1 MEKICRD
8 LEGTVQLLAVSQS
21 RFASQWDAA
30 ALHRAFRWARYC
42 QELHARFHADTEA
55 RRTLESVL
63 GLASARLGGVF
74 GQCRD
79 LEFADLARCEFLLC
93 SNLMQ
98 NPAVH
103 QSAIRLLLDSNGPAF
118 PYLEELIGYKAAT
131 RLLSHAWESDQG
143 FHDPAIATQGRILR
157 GRLDDLMLHHDS
169 VRRSVD
175 LLDSILQ
182 ECEGERRQVAYIL
195 AAALLSSK
203 GKGDDGRAQEV
214 IADWLQ
220 RNRDLLQTF
229 CRVLPVS
236 SITQAAR
243 VSTTF
248 REAYRDVLKS
258 WAHTLRYDI
267 NEGQWVQ
274 TSEQAVSF
282 GDLVD
287 RFRSLLC
294 ASPSLRKETEKVL
307 MEMKAADGDFEVRGL
322 SVSSDVL
329 TELKHNAI

>member
-1 MEKICRD
+1 ME
-8 LEGTVQLLAVSQS
+8 LEGTVQLLAVSRS
-21 RFASQWDAA
+21 RFVSQWDAA

-42 QELHARFHADTEA
+42 QELHARFHTDTEG
-55 RRTLESVL
+55 RRTLEGAL
-63 GLASARLGGVF
+63 RLANARLGGVF
-74 GQCRD
+74 NQYRD

-103 QSAIRLLLDSNGPAF
+103 HSAIRLLLDGTGPAF

-131 RLLSHAWESDQG
+131 GLLSHAWESEEDQG
-143 FHDPAIATQGRILR
+143 FHDPAVATQGRILR
-157 GRLDDLMLHHDS
+157 GCLDDFMLHHDS
-169 VRRSVD
+169 ERRSVD

-182 ECEGERRQVAYIL
+182 ECKGERRQVAYIL
-195 AAALLSSK
+195 AAALLSGKSK
-203 GKGDDGRAQEV
+203 DDDGRAQEV

-220 RNRDLLQTF
+220 RDRDLLQTF

-236 SITQAAR
+236 SITQVAK
-243 VSTTF
+243 VSMKF

-258 WAHTLRYDI
+258 WAHDLKYDI

-287 RFRSLLC
+287 HFRYLLC
-294 ASPSLRKETEKVL
+294 ASPSLKKEIDKLL

-329 TELKHNAI
+329 TELKNNAI